1 MRIRKNRRGMDV
13 GDATEREILRRQ
25 MELLAEGSTDY
36 TYASDN
42 TYAMIK
48 LYKLMSK
55 PRLFIIDVL
64 LFYSVVS
71 ISVIIIKFF
80 RGHFSLKAANI
91 N

>member
-25 MELLAEGSTDY
+25 MELLAEGSTDDA
-36 TYASDN
+36 YASDN

-48 LYKLMSK
+48 LYKLLSK
-55 PRLFIIDVL
+55 PRLFIIGAL

-80 RGHFSLKAANI
+80 RGHFSLKAADI

>member
-25 MELLAEGSTDY
+25 MELLAEGSVDY